1 MRGEILTK
9 ILEFLYTEVITQA
22 NFITAVLASGYGASM
37 GKIDFEYRK
46 RQRISENNKWHV
58 KEQNKR
64 IKRLKIFLAKMKHDG
79 LIEKTNKN
87 NEIKIKISEKG
98 KKKLKYL
105 KNRLPYRKYSKEK
118 QRAVV
123 IISFDIPERLRKK
136 RRWLREVIK
145 NLGFEMIHQSLWTGK
160 VKIPKEFIL
169 DLENLKILEYVE
181 IFQIS
186 KTGTLKKF

>member
-64 IKRLKIFLAKMKHDG
+64 INRLKIFLAKMKHDG